1 MLEKTTELFN
11 KELRGSQQTGFH
23 RGKEFG
29 QLGVNYR
36 GSPVVLDERCPDN
49 QMVDPYRAGE
59 DGTIRGGDRAPDAPA
74 LLKLGKS
81 DAVQQPSTSLFD
93 IFKPTH
99 HTALLFPGSTGD
111 AFVTETLKTL
121 CEYPSGTVRS
131 VVLLPKSSSAKS
143 SFDMADMTVVDSQ
156 GFAYTHYVVDQDAMV
171 IIVRPDGYIGAV
183 VGSGRDGI
191 QRYFAGIFL

>member
-11 KELRGSQQTGFH
+11 KEFRGSQQTGFR
-23 RGKEFG
+23 RGQEFG

-36 GSPVVLDERCPDN
+36 GSPIILDERYPEN

-59 DGTIRGGDRAPDAPA
+59 DGTVRGGDRAPDAPA
-74 LLKLGKS
+74 LVKLGKL
-81 DAVQQPSTSLFD
+81 DAAQQTSTSLFE
-93 IFKPTH
+93 ILKPMQ
-99 HTALLFPGSTGD
+99 HTALIFPGSTSD
-111 AFVTETLKTL
+111 AFVTEMLKTL

-131 VVLLPKSSSAKS
+131 VVLFSKSSSAKL
-143 SFDMADMTVVDSQ
+143 SFDLADMTVIDSQ
-156 GFAYTHYVVDQDAMV
+156 RLAYTHYAIDKDAMV

-183 VGSGRDGI
+183 VSSGRDGI